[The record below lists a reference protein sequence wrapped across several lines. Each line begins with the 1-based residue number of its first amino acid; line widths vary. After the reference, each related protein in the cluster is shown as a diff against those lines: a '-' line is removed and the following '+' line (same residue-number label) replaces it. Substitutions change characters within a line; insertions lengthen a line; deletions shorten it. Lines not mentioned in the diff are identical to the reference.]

1 MANEITVTYGM
12 SRKHA
17 TNDRDTHD
25 VTPGGAPV
33 RKQYTQTGVGQYD
46 VKPSIGTSEES
57 ITFTDIATNGWAVFT
72 NMDTTNYVEWGF
84 STGVYGGRMRAQE
97 SAGPFRVNAGATI
110 YMRANTAA
118 CRVRV
123 VMYED

>member
-1 MANEITVTYGM
+1 MANEITIIYGM
-12 SRKHA
+12 SRQHA
-17 TNDRDTHD
+17 TNALDNHQ
-25 VTPGGAPV
+25 VSQAPV
-33 RKQYTQTGVGQYD
+33 RKQFTQTGVGQFD

-57 ITFTDIATNGWAVFT
+57 ITFTDIATNGWAMFT

-84 STGVYGGRMRAQE
+84 STGVYGGKMKAQE
-97 SAGPFRVNAGATI
+97 SAGPFRVNPGATI
-110 YMRANTAA
+110 YLKANTGA

>member
-1 MANEITVTYGM
+1 MADEITITTGM

-17 TNDRDTHD
+17 TNTRDTHD
-25 VTPGGAPV
+25 VGQQ
-33 RKQYTQTGVGQYD
+33 RKTYTQTGVGQYD

-57 ITFTDIATNGWAVFT
+57 ITFTDIATNGWAFLQ
-72 NMDTTNYVEWGF
+72 NLDTTNYVEWGF
-84 STGVYGGRMRAQE
+84 STGVYGGRMRAYE
-97 SAGPFRVNAGATI
+97 PAGPFRVNAGATL
-110 YMRANTAA
+110 YLKANTAA

>member
-1 MANEITVTYGM
+1 MADEITVTFGL

-17 TNDRDTHD
+17 TNTRDTHD
-25 VTPGGAPV
+25 VGQL
-33 RKQYTQTGVGQYD
+33 RKTYTQTGVGQYD
-46 VKPSIGTSEES
+46 VKPSIGTSEET
-57 ITFTDIATNGWAVFT
+57 ITFTDIATNGWAFLQ
-72 NMDTTNYVEWGF
+72 NQDTTNYVEWGF

-97 SAGPFRVNAGATI
+97 SAGPFRVNAGATL
-110 YMRANTAA
+110 YLKANTAA

>member
-1 MANEITVTYGM
+1 MANEITITYGM
-12 SRKHA
+12 SRQHA
-17 TNDRDTHD
+17 TNTLDNHQ
-25 VTPGGAPV
+25 VSQAPV
-33 RKQYTQTGVGQYD
+33 RKQFTQTGVGQFD

-57 ITFTDIATNGWAVFT
+57 ITFTDIATNGWAMFT

-84 STGVYGGRMRAQE
+84 STGVYGGRMKAQE
-97 SAGPFRVNAGATI
+97 SAGPFRVNPGATI
-110 YMRANTAA
+110 YLKANTGA